1 VNCEHARLLIG
12 AEPHNSSA
20 ELAAHLQACP
30 ECARFH
36 EQTLRL
42 DADIQ
47 RALQRPPVAEARR
60 TPQRAPQRRWQQWAL
75 AASVLLACAA
85 TLGVWL
91 LRPSDTLAH
100 ELVVHVQEEPASW
113 LSNEHVTSE
122 SINKEL
128 RSAGVQLD
136 VTSDKISYAHSCWF
150 RGHYVPHLV
159 VQTSQGPAPLMILH
173 HVSAPAGR
181 QTTFSEGGMSG
192 VIIPAQKGSIAL
204 LTRGGDLQRLEQEM
218 RQEMHPVP
226 EAR

>member
-20 ELAAHLQACP
+20 ELAAHLAGCP
-30 ECARFH
+30 ECARFR
-36 EQTLRL
+36 EQTLAL
-42 DADIQ
+42 DERIG
-47 RALQRPPVAEARR
+47 RALQHPPVAPAAPVPRR
-60 TPQRAPQRRWQQWAL
+60 AAPRSWRQWAL

-100 ELVVHVQEEPASW
+100 ELVAHVQGEPGSW
-113 LSNEHVTSE
+113 LADEHVTSE
-122 SINKEL
+122 AINKEL

-159 VQTSQGPAPLMILH
+159 VQTAQGPATLLVLH
-173 HVSAPAGR
+173 HVAAPAGR
-181 QTTFSEGGMSG
+181 QTTFSEDGMSG

-204 LTRGGDLQRLEQEM
+204 LTRGGDVQQLEQEM
-218 RQEMHPVP
+218 SRDLHWMPAAQ
-226 EAR
+226 